1 MIRENQFS
9 LARTDAPHRFL
20 AWGAIPFIGKWSVA
34 PLLEIRSGFP
44 YSVINESRDFIG
56 ERNRAGRFRTFA
68 TLDLKFQRVLKIMGV
83 RVRVGFRIFNV
94 TNTFNARDIQN
105 NIDAASFG
113 TTFNSPGRAFGGT
126 FQIVQ

>member
-1 MIRENQFS
+1 MALDFGILDRPGTRSYLPLELAVEEIFQDIEVVAERERTETATSEQVVQGEMI
-9 LARTDAPHRFL
+9 D
-20 AWGAIPFIGKWSVA
+20 V
-34 PLLEIRSGFP
+34 
-44 YSVINESRDFIG
+44 
-56 ERNRAGRFRTFA
+56 
-68 TLDLKFQRVLKIMGV
+68 QRVLKIMGV